1 MKSTRSLKLLS
12 SFVISLVL
20 VFSTAVTPRAA
31 ALSPE
36 LLSAL
41 QSHGPDDEISVL
53 ITLPYRIDLFSFTE
67 RDRRIR
73 RPRIITALQ
82 NMAALTQGPV
92 RAFLERARARRIRPF
107 WIFNGMA
114 VTARPEVIRALGR
127 LPGVESIRL
136 DATIRAPEPPAG
148 VSPLA
153 VEPEWNLIGIGAPEL
168 WDLGY
173 TGAGT
178 VVASMDTG
186 VDPDHPDLMGK
197 WRGGTNSWFDP
208 YDEHPITPYDSI
220 GHGTGTMG
228 IMVGGSAGGTAIG
241 VAPGA
246 QWIAVK
252 IFNDAGFAWASD
264 IHQGFQWLMDP
275 DGNPATDDLPD
286 VVNNSWGFE
295 DAADLCLLEFHDDI
309 QALRAAGI
317 SVVFA
322 AGNDGPGSS
331 TSSSPANYFESFS
344 VGAINDLLTIAPFS
358 SRGPSACDVSPFP
371 DVAAPG
377 VGIRTSDLTFGG
389 IFPDSYQNVSGTSFA
404 APHVAGATALLIS
417 AFPDR
422 PVFELETALK
432 ESALDLGMSGID
444 NDYGYGLIDIVMAYN
459 VLLPEDPL
467 ERPTAAVHRFWS
479 PVFFSH
485 FYTMSEE
492 EKNIVMT
499 NPDWIYEGAAWYAF
513 SARQPGT
520 LPVHRFW
527 SPVFFSHFYTI
538 SEGEKDIVM
547 TNPDWIYE
555 GAAYYAYPTDS
566 VQDALPVHR
575 FWSPVFF
582 SHFYTISEE
591 EKNIVMTNSDWIY
604 EGAAWY
610 AHSTP

>member
-228 IMVGGSAGGTAIG
+228 IMVGGSAGG
-241 VAPGA
+241 
-246 QWIAVK
+246 
-252 IFNDAGFAWASD
+252 
-264 IHQGFQWLMDP
+264 
-275 DGNPATDDLPD
+275 
-286 VVNNSWGFE
+286 
-295 DAADLCLLEFHDDI
+295 
-309 QALRAAGI
+309 
-317 SVVFA
+317 
-322 AGNDGPGSS
+322 
-331 TSSSPANYFESFS
+331 
-344 VGAINDLLTIAPFS
+344 
-358 SRGPSACDVSPFP
+358 
-371 DVAAPG
+371 
-377 VGIRTSDLTFGG
+377 
-389 IFPDSYQNVSGTSFA
+389 
-404 APHVAGATALLIS
+404 
-417 AFPDR
+417 
-422 PVFELETALK
+422 
-432 ESALDLGMSGID
+432 
-444 NDYGYGLIDIVMAYN
+444 
-459 VLLPEDPL
+459 
-467 ERPTAAVHRFWS
+467 
-479 PVFFSH
+479 
-485 FYTMSEE
+485 
-492 EKNIVMT
+492 
-499 NPDWIYEGAAWYAF
+499 
-513 SARQPGT
+513 
-520 LPVHRFW
+520 
-527 SPVFFSHFYTI
+527 
-538 SEGEKDIVM
+538 
-547 TNPDWIYE
+547 
-555 GAAYYAYPTDS
+555 
-566 VQDALPVHR
+566 
-575 FWSPVFF
+575 
-582 SHFYTISEE
+582 
-591 EKNIVMTNSDWIY
+591 
-604 EGAAWY
+604 
-610 AHSTP
+610 